1 LGHPVKRPYNST
13 LRDEQARATRRA
25 IVQAA
30 AELFVERGYGAT
42 TIDAIAVKA
51 GVGRKTVF
59 TSVGSKAQ
67 ALKLA
72 IDWAI
77 VGDDEPVPVA
87 DRPQTRA
94 AMAEPDARR
103 ILTTIAPT
111 LLSISSR
118 IAPLVAAAEAV
129 AGTDREIKELTDEI
143 RRQRRTGMGSLAAL
157 LADRGALRPDMTVDE
172 AADVMTVL
180 VDPNTYLRLVV
191 ERHWDL
197 ERAQQW
203 LSDALVRILLVDQV
217 GQDCDEPA

>member
-1 LGHPVKRPYNST
+1 LADPVKRPYNST

-30 AELFVERGYGAT
+30 AELFVQRGYGAT
-42 TIDAIAVKA
+42 TIDAIAAKA

-59 TSVGSKAQ
+59 TSAGSKAH

-77 VGDDEPVPVA
+77 AGDDEPVPIA
-87 DRPQTRA
+87 DRPHIRA

-103 ILTTIAPT
+103 FLTTVART
-111 LLSISSR
+111 LFSITSR
-118 IAPLVAAAEAV
+118 SAPLVAAAEAV
-129 AGTDREIKELTDEI
+129 AGADPDVKELTDDI
-143 RRQRRTGMGSLAAL
+143 RRQRRTGMGSIAAL
-157 LADRGALRPDMTVDE
+157 LADRGALRPDLTVDE

-191 ERHWDL
+191 EQRWELD
-197 ERAQQW
+197 RAEQW
-203 LSDALVRILLVDQV
+203 LSDALVRLLLADQA
-217 GQDCDEPA
+217 GRAPDEPA

>member
-1 LGHPVKRPYNST
+1 MTHPVKRTYNST

-30 AELFVERGYGAT
+30 VELFVERGYGAT
-42 TIDAIAVKA
+42 TIDAIAAKA

-67 ALKLA
+67 ALKLG

-77 VGDDEPVPVA
+77 VGDDEPVPLA
-87 DRPQTRA
+87 DRPETRA

-103 ILTTIAPT
+103 ILTSFART
-111 LLSISSR
+111 LLSISAR

-129 AGTDREIKELTDEI
+129 TGADPEIKELTDDI
-143 RRQRRTGMGSLAAL
+143 RRQRRTGMGAIAAA
-157 LADRGALRPDMTVDE
+157 LADRGALRPDMTVGE

-180 VDPNTYLRLVV
+180 VDPNTYMRLVV

-197 ERAQQW
+197 DRAEQW
-203 LSDALVRILLVDQV
+203 LSDALVRMLLADPVDV
-217 GQDCDEPA
+217 ADATA

>member
-1 LGHPVKRPYNST
+1 
-13 LRDEQARATRRA
+13 
-25 IVQAA
+25 VQAA
-30 AELFVERGYGAT
+30 VELFVERGYGAT
-42 TIDAIAVKA
+42 TIDAIAAKA

-67 ALKLA
+67 ALKLG

-77 VGDDEPVPVA
+77 VGDDEPVPLA
-87 DRPQTRA
+87 DRPETRA

-103 ILTTIAPT
+103 ILTSFART

-118 IAPLVAAAEAV
+118 IAPLVTAAEAV
-129 AGTDREIKELTDEI
+129 TGADPEIKELTDDI
-143 RRQRRTGMGSLAAL
+143 RRQRRTGMGAIAAA

-180 VDPNTYLRLVV
+180 VDPNTYMRLVV

-197 ERAQQW
+197 DRAEQW
-203 LSDALVRILLVDQV
+203 LSDALVRMLLADQV
-217 GQDCDEPA
+217 GQESNQPA

>member
-1 LGHPVKRPYNST
+1 LTHPVKRTYNST

-30 AELFVERGYGAT
+30 VELFVERGYGAT
-42 TIDAIAVKA
+42 TIDAIAAKA

-67 ALKLA
+67 ALKLG

-77 VGDDEPVPVA
+77 VGDDEPVPLA
-87 DRPQTRA
+87 DRPETRA

-103 ILTTIAPT
+103 ILTSFART

-118 IAPLVAAAEAV
+118 IAPLVTAAEAV
-129 AGTDREIKELTDEI
+129 TGADPEIKELTDDI
-143 RRQRRTGMGSLAAL
+143 RRQRRTGMGAIAAA

-180 VDPNTYLRLVV
+180 VDPNTYMRLVV

-197 ERAQQW
+197 DRAERW
-203 LSDALVRILLVDQV
+203 LSDALVRMLLADQV
-217 GQDCDEPA
+217 DVADATA